1 MAAFPV
7 AAGPAPVLQP
17 DLHAAL
23 RIATHDV
30 HQRLHRHRGFAAVQD
45 GTIDRA
51 AYARLLRRLFGFHRA
66 FEIAADLPPQRSL
79 RLGDDLAALG
89 DGGAAS
95 GPIALCSSLP
105 VFAGS
110 ADILGGRYVVEGSA
124 LGGRGLARHLDTL
137 LGAQASDGRR
147 FFAGNGVD
155 TGAVWR
161 DYLARLAQAA
171 PDPVARR
178 RVIAAAIATFAA
190 FETWLADWDTPS

>member
-1 MAAFPV
+1 M
-7 AAGPAPVLQP
+7 LQP
-17 DLHAAL
+17 DLHEAL

-79 RLGDDLAALG
+79 RLADDLAAL
-89 DGGAAS
+89 DNGGVAL
-95 GPIALCSSLP
+95 GPIALCGMLP
-105 VFAGS
+105 AFAGP

-137 LGAQASDGRR
+137 LGTQASDGRR
-147 FFAGNGVD
+147 FFAGNGGD

-161 DYLARLAQAA
+161 DYLARLALVA
-171 PDPVARR
+171 PDPAARQ
-178 RVIAAAIATFAA
+178 RVIAAAIATFAS
-190 FETWLADWDTPS
+190 FEVWLADWDTPS